1 MGINLIIQEVKMG
14 LNPQLL
20 REIDLLHAEVCAAL
34 ADPKRIALLYA
45 MRDGEVT
52 VTELAEALGL
62 AQATVSRHLKILRE
76 RGMVTAR
83 REGMNVFY
91 SVSNKKILRALDLLR
106 EVLSEHLA
114 EHGALADA
122 LH

>member
-1 MGINLIIQEVKMG
+1 MG

-45 MRDGEVT
+45 MREGETT
-52 VTELAEALGL
+52 VSELAAALDL
-62 AQATVSRHLKILRE
+62 PQATVSRHLKVLRE
-76 RGMVTAR
+76 RGMVIPR

-114 EHGALADA
+114 GRGALAEA
-122 LH
+122 IH

>member
-1 MGINLIIQEVKMG
+1 MA

-20 REIDLLHAEVCAAL
+20 HEIDLLHAEVCGAL

-45 MRDGEVT
+45 MREGPST
-52 VTELAEALGL
+52 VGELAEALHVP
-62 AQATVSRHLKILRE
+62 QATVSRHLKILRE
-76 RGMVTAR
+76 RGMVTPR
-83 REGMNVFY
+83 REGMNVYY

-114 EHGALADA
+114 ERGALAQA
-122 LH
+122 IS